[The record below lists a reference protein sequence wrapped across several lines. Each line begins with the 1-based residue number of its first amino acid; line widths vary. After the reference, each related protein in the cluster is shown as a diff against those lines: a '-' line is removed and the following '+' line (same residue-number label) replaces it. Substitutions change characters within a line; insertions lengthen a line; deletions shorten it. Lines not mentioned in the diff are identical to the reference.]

1 MASDSKNDVLKTV
14 RHRRYL
20 NKEFDSFRADLLEY
34 ARTYYKDRIQ
44 DFSDNSMGGVF
55 LDFAAYVGDV
65 MSFYLDHQ
73 FTELDPET
81 AVETQ
86 NIQNHLR
93 REGVDIVGA
102 SPAVVELLV
111 GVEVPAQL
119 VNNVSV
125 PRPDCIPVI
134 DEGSIALSENGT
146 EFILIEQIDMTERKT
161 DGNLKCNVAIGDTDS
176 NGIPTSFIL
185 SQPAMAL
192 SGFRVQETFTI
203 GGFIPFREITLSNP
217 NVTEIESV
225 YDSNGNTYYEVRALS
240 QDVVYRGIAN
250 INDDNELVREVLEV
264 VPAPYRFT
272 KKVSLDTRATTLVMG
287 GGSADTI
294 EDDVIPDPTTFA
306 LPLYGKRTFTRL
318 SINPQ
323 QLIDTRTLG
332 VIANDVT
339 LYVNYRYGGG
349 LSHNAEPTT
358 INTMKTLLMSFPGNP
373 PPAFASFVRSS
384 TQVTN
389 KKRAAGGDD
398 APTFDELKA
407 QIPQVKNSQDRIV
420 TRPDLLARVYT
431 MPAKFGRVWRASV
444 RTNPNN
450 PLATQLFI
458 ISRDS
463 EARLV
468 VSPDTL
474 KLNLR
479 RYLNDYRMIS
489 DAIDVLDAQVIN
501 LKLNF
506 EIVTDPTA
514 NKKLILQ
521 QILTKLKKYFDVKNF
536 QIDQPIV
543 INDINNIIYNNLG
556 VISINSIRFENMTGL
571 NSNRTYSD
579 VHFDIKSNTIKNLI
593 IPPAGGIFEVR
604 FPDVDLIGRAI

>member
-1 MASDSKNDVLKTV
+1 
-14 RHRRYL
+14 
-20 NKEFDSFRADLLEY
+20 
-34 ARTYYKDRIQ
+34 
-44 DFSDNSMGGVF
+44 
-55 LDFAAYVGDV
+55 
-65 MSFYLDHQ
+65 
-73 FTELDPET
+73 
-81 AVETQ
+81 
-86 NIQNHLR
+86 
-93 REGVDIVGA
+93 
-102 SPAVVELLV
+102 
-111 GVEVPAQL
+111 
-119 VNNVSV
+119 
-125 PRPDCIPVI
+125 
-134 DEGSIALSENGT
+134 
-146 EFILIEQIDMTERKT
+146 
-161 DGNLKCNVAIGDTDS
+161 
-176 NGIPTSFIL
+176 
-185 SQPAMAL
+185 
-192 SGFRVQETFTI
+192 
-203 GGFIPFREITLSNP
+203 
-217 NVTEIESV
+217 
-225 YDSNGNTYYEVRALS
+225 
-240 QDVVYRGIAN
+240 
-250 INDDNELVREVLEV
+250 
-264 VPAPYRFT
+264 
-272 KKVSLDTRATTLVMG
+272 
-287 GGSADTI
+287 
-294 EDDVIPDPTTFA
+294 
-306 LPLYGKRTFTRL
+306 
-318 SINPQ
+318 
-323 QLIDTRTLG
+323 
-332 VIANDVT
+332 
-339 LYVNYRYGGG
+339 
-349 LSHNAEPTT
+349 
-358 INTMKTLLMSFPGNP
+358 
-373 PPAFASFVRSS
+373 
-384 TQVTN
+384 
-389 KKRAAGGDD
+389 
-398 APTFDELKA
+398 
-407 QIPQVKNSQDRIV
+407 
-420 TRPDLLARVYT
+420 

>member
-306 LPLYGKRTFTRL
+306 LPLYGKKTFTRL

-444 RTNPNN
+444 RTNPK
-450 PLATQLFI
+450 
-458 ISRDS
+458 
-463 EARLV
+463 V
-468 VSPDTL
+468 
-474 KLNLR
+474 
-479 RYLNDYRMIS
+479 
-489 DAIDVLDAQVIN
+489 
-501 LKLNF
+501 
-506 EIVTDPTA
+506 
-514 NKKLILQ
+514 
-521 QILTKLKKYFDVKNF
+521 
-536 QIDQPIV
+536 
-543 INDINNIIYNNLG
+543 
-556 VISINSIRFENMTGL
+556 
-571 NSNRTYSD
+571 
-579 VHFDIKSNTIKNLI
+579 
-593 IPPAGGIFEVR
+593 
-604 FPDVDLIGRAI
+604 

>member
-1 MASDSKNDVLKTV
+1 
-14 RHRRYL
+14 
-20 NKEFDSFRADLLEY
+20 
-34 ARTYYKDRIQ
+34 
-44 DFSDNSMGGVF
+44 
-55 LDFAAYVGDV
+55 
-65 MSFYLDHQ
+65 
-73 FTELDPET
+73 
-81 AVETQ
+81 
-86 NIQNHLR
+86 
-93 REGVDIVGA
+93 
-102 SPAVVELLV
+102 
-111 GVEVPAQL
+111 
-119 VNNVSV
+119 
-125 PRPDCIPVI
+125 
-134 DEGSIALSENGT
+134 
-146 EFILIEQIDMTERKT
+146 MTERKT

-294 EDDVIPDPTTFA
+294 EDDVIPDPTTCA
-306 LPLYGKRTFTRL
+306 LPLYGKKTFTRL